1 MSLDSDPHS
10 QSPPVSEKVGLS
22 YANMRSLFVTLNKV
36 GAPDFASDIR
46 QDYLLCLS
54 PKCVAEQVV
63 YSGERKGEM
72 LEFIV

>member
-1 MSLDSDPHS
+1 M
-10 QSPPVSEKVGLS
+10 SEKVGHS

-54 PKCVAEQVV
+54 PKCFAKQVV
-63 YSGERKGEM
+63 YGGERKGEM